1 MSRKLLLITP
11 VFPPKGGGGVQR
23 ILKFAAYLRQHEW
36 ETTVVTR
43 NFGEKIRWHDDSQL
57 GLLPQESVIRIGEFV
72 RHTSFIRRVVG
83 RLAPIDSDYFWSRQ
97 VCQELPNFL
106 KGDYDAIMSSG
117 PPHSVH
123 LIGQRISKK
132 YRLPWVADFRDHFTL
147 NPEYRPSSALH
158 RKSDQ
163 RFERSILDASKAI
176 ICNTRINRREMI
188 HRFGLHYHTKLH
200 TIHNGFDRNDLAEA
214 GTGLK
219 ADDQF
224 SPSDCNLVYLGGL
237 RGGRIDDS
245 FFSVLESIGDMKFSR
260 FNRILV
266 HVFGDAGKRTELCTT
281 LVKRGAVKLHQ
292 AVPANRM
299 RAVLEQ
305 ADGCVAWQSNK
316 PQYRGTVPGKL
327 YDYLAMEKPVFF
339 LGQSNGEAD
348 RILRSFNLGRTAVPG
363 NVNAGKEQ
371 LFQFVE
377 SLGIEHYRFL
387 QQERYP
393 VERFSRQFQAGQL
406 ATVLDSILVD

>member
-1 MSRKLLLITP
+1 
-11 VFPPKGGGGVQR
+11 
-23 ILKFAAYLRQHEW
+23 
-36 ETTVVTR
+36 
-43 NFGEKIRWHDDSQL
+43 
-57 GLLPQESVIRIGEFV
+57 
-72 RHTSFIRRVVG
+72 
-83 RLAPIDSDYFWSRQ
+83 
-97 VCQELPNFL
+97 
-106 KGDYDAIMSSG
+106 
-117 PPHSVH
+117 
-123 LIGQRISKK
+123 
-132 YRLPWVADFRDHFTL
+132 
-147 NPEYRPSSALH
+147 
-158 RKSDQ
+158 
-163 RFERSILDASKAI
+163 
-176 ICNTRINRREMI
+176 
-188 HRFGLHYHTKLH
+188 
-200 TIHNGFDRNDLAEA
+200 
-214 GTGLK
+214 
-219 ADDQF
+219 
-224 SPSDCNLVYLGGL
+224 
-237 RGGRIDDS
+237 
-245 FFSVLESIGDMKFSR
+245 
-260 FNRILV
+260 
-266 HVFGDAGKRTELCTT
+266 
-281 LVKRGAVKLHQ
+281 
-292 AVPANRM
+292 M